1 MEKLDVIVVGAGVV
15 GLAIAAKLIGT
26 SKSLAVI
33 DRRGSFGEETS
44 SRNSEVIHA
53 GIYYPQHSLK
63 AKLCVAG
70 KHALYEY
77 CQQKGV
83 PFSSIGKLIIA
94 NNSAQEGALH
104 AVMAQALNNGVDDLC
119 WVSKQG
125 LDSFSPQL
133 SACAALLSPSTGII
147 DSHSYMSSLLAD
159 IELGGGIFASNT
171 ELVRAEPISD
181 GFIVWLNVGGDVVKM
196 QCRHLINSCGLSC
209 TEVAKRIEGLDVS
222 LLPELYWC
230 KGHYFNYSGVNP
242 FTKLIYPAPEQN
254 SAGLGIHATIDMAGQ
269 LRFGPD
275 AHYLSPHDLF
285 KSQDY
290 SIPLSLKESFI
301 TAIKRY
307 YPSIDAAKLHPGCAG
322 IRPKLQGPNDSFKD
336 FHIQGAGEHHID
348 GLINLFGIES
358 PGLTASLALA
368 EYVANMVK
376 ESE

>member
-77 CQQKGV
+77 CQRKRV
-83 PFSSIGKLIIA
+83 PFSPVGKLIVA
-94 NNSAQEGALH
+94 NSSAQESVLYT
-104 AVMAQALNNGVDDLC
+104 VMEQSLKNGVDDLY

-125 LDSFSPQL
+125 FDSFSSEL
-133 SACAALLSPSTGII
+133 SASAALLSPSTGII

-159 IELGGGIFASNT
+159 IELGGGIFASHT
-171 ELVRAEPISD
+171 ELVRAEPISG
-181 GFIVWLNVGGDVVKM
+181 GFIVWLNVDGDVVKM
-196 QCRHLINSCGLSC
+196 QCRHLINSSGLSC
-209 TEVAKRIEGLDVS
+209 TQVARRIEGFDVS

-230 KGHYFNYSGVNP
+230 KGHYFNYSGVNL
-242 FTKLIYPAPEQN
+242 FTKLVYPAPEPN

-275 AHYLSPHDLF
+275 AHYLSSQDLLN
-285 KSQDY
+285 SQDY
-290 SIPLSLKESFI
+290 SIPISLKESFI
-301 TAIKRY
+301 TAIRRY
-307 YPSIDAAKLHPGCAG
+307 YPNIDPGKLHPGCAG

-336 FHIQGAGEHHID
+336 FQIQGEGEHHID

-358 PGLTASLALA
+358 PGLTASLALG

>member
-83 PFSSIGKLIIA
+83 PFSPVGKLIVA
-94 NNSAQEGALH
+94 NNSTQEGALH
-104 AVMAQALNNGVDDLC
+104 AVMEQALNNGVDDLC

-133 SACAALLSPSTGII
+133 SASAALLSPSTGII

-242 FTKLIYPAPEQN
+242 FTKLVYPAPEQN

-301 TAIKRY
+301 TAIRRY
-307 YPSIDAAKLHPGCAG
+307 YPCIDAAKLHPGCAG